1 MHHQSINF
9 VKILNAC
16 ANIVETEENRSILQ
30 QIFRDFES
38 DVFDLHNLKHV
49 LSGDAWSVFNRMPS
63 LNMGRA
69 AILGAFAWHVS
80 GCVKVYKEITLH
92 LVFYCQLVVM
102 QLGWMNA
109 FAIMLQWSRLQDF

>member
-1 MHHQSINF
+1 MRMHHQTINF

-16 ANIVETEENRSILQ
+16 ASIVETEENRSILQ
-30 QIFRDFES
+30 QIFSDFES
-38 DVFDLHNLKHV
+38 DLHNLKHV

-69 AILGAFAWHVS
+69 AILGAFARHVS
-80 GCVKVYKEITLH
+80 RCVKVYNEITLH
-92 LVFYCQLVVM
+92 LVFYCQLVAM